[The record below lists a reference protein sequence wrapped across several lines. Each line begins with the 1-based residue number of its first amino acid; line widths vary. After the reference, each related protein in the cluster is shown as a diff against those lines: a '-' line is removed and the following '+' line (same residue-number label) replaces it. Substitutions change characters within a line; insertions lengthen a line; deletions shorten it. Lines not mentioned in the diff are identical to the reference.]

1 MIEKAVEARK
11 KAQEDDN
18 SNKELYKA
26 TLSALQA
33 YYDKYYTYGESQVEL
48 TKDFALH
55 LFLEPLVSEAIKRS
69 PNLIYYIFNR
79 NRNDINCKDFTTEM
93 YNRCLTLI
101 ANIKKDTFEFDE
113 KYLDMFEKQ
122 RNVIVKTK
130 RLELFKEE
138 K

>member
-1 MIEKAVEARK
+1 MT
-11 KAQEDDN
+11 DN
-18 SNKELYKA
+18 TLIDIMLICKGWYNKQLYKDK
-26 TLSALQA
+26 LSAMQA
-33 YYDKYYTYGESQVEL
+33 YYDKYYTYGETQVEL

-113 KYLDMFEKQ
+113 KYLDMFEKA
-122 RNVIVKTK
+122 
-130 RLELFKEE
+130 E
-138 K
+138 KCNYEDETIGII

>member
-1 MIEKAVEARK
+1 MK
-11 KAQEDDN
+11 DN
-18 SNKELYKA
+18 TLIDIMLICKGWYNKQLYKDK
-26 TLSALQA
+26 LSAMQA
-33 YYDKYYTYGESQVEL
+33 YYDKYYTYGELQVEF

-113 KYLDMFEKQ
+113 KYLDMFEKAKK
-122 RNVIVKTK
+122 RNYEDETIGII
-130 RLELFKEE
+130 
-138 K
+138 

>member
-1 MIEKAVEARK
+1 MT
-11 KAQEDDN
+11 DN
-18 SNKELYKA
+18 TLIDIMLICKGWYNKQLYKDK
-26 TLSALQA
+26 LSAMQA
-33 YYDKYYTYGESQVEL
+33 YYDKYYTYGETQVEL

-55 LFLEPLVSEAIKRS
+55 LFLEPLVSEAIKRT

-113 KYLDMFEKQ
+113 KYLDMFEKTKKC
-122 RNVIVKTK
+122 NYEDKTIGII
-130 RLELFKEE
+130 
-138 K
+138 

>member
-1 MIEKAVEARK
+1 MK
-11 KAQEDDN
+11 DN
-18 SNKELYKA
+18 TLIDIMLICKGWYNKQLYKDK
-26 TLSALQA
+26 LSAMQA
-33 YYDKYYTYGESQVEL
+33 YYDKYYTYGEPQVEL

-113 KYLDMFEKQ
+113 KYLDMFEKAKKC
-122 RNVIVKTK
+122 NYEDETIGII
-130 RLELFKEE
+130 
-138 K
+138 

>member
-1 MIEKAVEARK
+1 MT
-11 KAQEDDN
+11 DN
-18 SNKELYKA
+18 TLIDIMLICKGWYNKQLYKDK
-26 TLSALQA
+26 LSAMQA

-48 TKDFALH
+48 TKDFVLH

-113 KYLDMFEKQ
+113 KYLDMFEKAKKC
-122 RNVIVKTK
+122 NYEDETIGII
-130 RLELFKEE
+130 
-138 K
+138 

>member
-1 MIEKAVEARK
+1 MT
-11 KAQEDDN
+11 DN
-18 SNKELYKA
+18 TLIDIMLICKGWYNKQLYKDK
-26 TLSALQA
+26 LSAMQA

-55 LFLEPLVSEAIKRS
+55 LFLEPLVSEAIKRT

-93 YNRCLTLI
+93 YDRCLTLI

-113 KYLDMFEKQ
+113 KYLDMFEKAKKC
-122 RNVIVKTK
+122 NYEDETIGII
-130 RLELFKEE
+130 
-138 K
+138 

>member
-1 MIEKAVEARK
+1 MK
-11 KAQEDDN
+11 DN
-18 SNKELYKA
+18 TLIDIMLICKGWYNKQLYKDK
-26 TLSALQA
+26 LSAMQA
-33 YYDKYYTYGESQVEL
+33 YYDKYYTYGESQVEF

-101 ANIKKDTFEFDE
+101 ANIKKDTFEFDK
-113 KYLDMFEKQ
+113 KYLDMFEKAKKC
-122 RNVIVKTK
+122 NYEDETIGII
-130 RLELFKEE
+130 
-138 K
+138 

>member
-1 MIEKAVEARK
+1 MT
-11 KAQEDDN
+11 DN
-18 SNKELYKA
+18 TLIDIILICKGWYNKQLYKDK
-26 TLSALQA
+26 LSAMQA

-48 TKDFALH
+48 TKDFALD
-55 LFLEPLVSEAIKRS
+55 LFLEPLASEAIKRT

-113 KYLDMFEKQ
+113 KYLDMFEKAKKC
-122 RNVIVKTK
+122 NYEDETIGII
-130 RLELFKEE
+130 
-138 K
+138 

>member
-1 MIEKAVEARK
+1 MK
-11 KAQEDDN
+11 DN
-18 SNKELYKA
+18 TLIDIMLICKGWYNKQLYKDK
-26 TLSALQA
+26 LSAMQA
-33 YYDKYYTYGESQVEL
+33 YYDKYYNYGESQVEF

-79 NRNDINCKDFTTEM
+79 NINGINCEDFTTEM

-113 KYLDMFEKQ
+113 KYLDMFEKAKKC
-122 RNVIVKTK
+122 NCEDETIGII
-130 RLELFKEE
+130 
-138 K
+138 

>member
-1 MIEKAVEARK
+1 MK
-11 KAQEDDN
+11 DN
-18 SNKELYKA
+18 TLIDIMLICKGWYNKQLYKDK
-26 TLSALQA
+26 LSAMQA
-33 YYDKYYTYGESQVEL
+33 YYDKYYTYGESQVEF

-79 NRNDINCKDFTTEM
+79 NRNDINCKDFTTEI

-113 KYLDMFEKQ
+113 KYLDMFEKAKKC
-122 RNVIVKTK
+122 NYEDETIGII
-130 RLELFKEE
+130 
-138 K
+138 

>member
-1 MIEKAVEARK
+1 MK
-11 KAQEDDN
+11 DN
-18 SNKELYKA
+18 TLIDIMLICKGWYNKQLYKDK
-26 TLSALQA
+26 LSAMQA

-48 TKDFALH
+48 TKDFVLH

-93 YNRCLTLI
+93 YDRCLTLI

-113 KYLDMFEKQ
+113 KYLDMFEKAKKC
-122 RNVIVKTK
+122 NYEDETIGII
-130 RLELFKEE
+130 
-138 K
+138 

>member
-1 MIEKAVEARK
+1 MT
-11 KAQEDDN
+11 DN
-18 SNKELYKA
+18 TLIDIMLICKGWYNKQLYKDK
-26 TLSALQA
+26 LSAMQA

-93 YNRCLTLI
+93 YDRCLTLI

-113 KYLDMFEKQ
+113 KYLDMFEKAKKC
-122 RNVIVKTK
+122 NYEYETIGII
-130 RLELFKEE
+130 
-138 K
+138 

>member
-1 MIEKAVEARK
+1 MK
-11 KAQEDDN
+11 DN
-18 SNKELYKA
+18 TLIDIMLICKGWYNKQLYKDK
-26 TLSALQA
+26 LSAMQA

-48 TKDFALH
+48 TKDFVLH

-93 YNRCLTLI
+93 YDRCLTLI

-113 KYLDMFEKQ
+113 KYLDMFEKAKKC
-122 RNVIVKTK
+122 NYEDETI
-130 RLELFKEE
+130 
-138 K
+138 